1 MKLIHASRKILV
13 LLIAVPIIVIGL
25 ILIPLPGPGVLITF
39 LGLALLGL
47 EFDWARN
54 RAEKIRNTIGEII
67 SRAKAD
73 YQRRLDDIDDK

>member
-47 EFDWARN
+47 EFDWART
-54 RAEKIRNTIGEII
+54 RAEKIRNTIEDII